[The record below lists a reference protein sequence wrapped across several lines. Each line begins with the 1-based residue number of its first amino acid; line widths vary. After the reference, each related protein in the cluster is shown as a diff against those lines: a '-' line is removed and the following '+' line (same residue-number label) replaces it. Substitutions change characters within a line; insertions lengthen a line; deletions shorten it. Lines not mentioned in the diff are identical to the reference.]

1 MSHSTI
7 SLGLGL
13 GGGKA
18 ATSSGAQGGGG
29 TPFANTKSVTFDGVG
44 DYATVSPGWIASD
57 ADYTLSM
64 WLNVDTFPAP
74 PLSFALCTTLA
85 SSLSLFPAGKAQ
97 FETRTGSNWAF
108 GVKEVLSGAA
118 EDTWFHLAMVK
129 QANVP
134 SGSSTF
140 TYYVNGSSVGT
151 FVKSPV
157 AATYAFGSSAGAA
170 QVVFVAR
177 YTSAG
182 YYGNILLDE
191 MAIFT
196 SIPSGRGG
204 ALDATAI
211 SGIWGGGTPSS
222 LSSLAPRNWYR
233 MGDGTEAGSGT
244 TVYDMG
250 ASAGTTTDMTLV
262 TAAYSTDVP

>member
-1 MSHSTI
+1 MSHSAI

-13 GGGKA
+13 GGGKS
-18 ATSSGAQGGGG
+18 ATSSGAPGG
-29 TPFANTKSVTFDGVG
+29 TPFANTKSVTFDGVD

-64 WLNVDTFPAP
+64 WLNVNAFPASS
-74 PLSFALCTTLA
+74 LDFALCTTLA
-85 SSLSLFPAGKAQ
+85 SCLSLFPGGKAT
-97 FETRTGSNWAF
+97 FETRTYSNFAF
-108 GVKEVLSGAA
+108 GIKEVLSGAA

-140 TYYVNGSSVGT
+140 TYYVDGNSVGT
-151 FVKSPV
+151 YVRSPV
-157 AATYAFGSSAGAA
+157 AATYAFGTGGAA
-170 QVVFVAR
+170 QTVFVAR
-177 YTSAG
+177 YTSSS

-196 SIPSGRGG
+196 S

-222 LSSLAPRNWYR
+222 LSTLAPRNWYR
-233 MGDGTEAGSGT
+233 MGDGASVGGT
-244 TVYDMG
+244 SDSASTVYDMG
-250 ASAGTTTDMTLV
+250 SAKGGTTDMTLINAV
-262 TAAYSTDVP
+262 YSTDVP